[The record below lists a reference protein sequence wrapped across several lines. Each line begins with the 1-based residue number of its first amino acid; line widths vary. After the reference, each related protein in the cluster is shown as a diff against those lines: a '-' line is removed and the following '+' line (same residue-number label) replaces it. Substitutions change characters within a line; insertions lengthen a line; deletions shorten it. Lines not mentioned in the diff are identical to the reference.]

1 VILAVKAVRL
11 KLDNLSGIERRRFW
25 STVFV
30 INGPEWMIILA
41 LADAEE
47 CTADIAVIS
56 EMLNVDQSFV
66 HARARRLEKQGHI
79 HRTGQG
85 KATKLSLSP
94 AAMAKLT
101 RT

>member
-1 VILAVKAVRL
+1 MAKAVRSSL
-11 KLDNLSGIERRRFW
+11 NHLLEAERRRFW
-25 STVFV
+25 ATVFG

-41 LADAEE
+41 LADADE

-56 EMLNVDQSFV
+56 EVLNVDQSFV

-94 AAMAKLT
+94 GAMAKLT
-101 RT
+101 HT